1 MSTFLSPTE
10 NLHFDYS
17 LPVINGW
24 LLVSIKAARRYDCYV
39 YRKWLELDPNGA
51 IPEKHLGLD
60 EPYAEGDGPTVV
72 APAPVEEEIEQE
84 IERWR
89 QENEL
94 REFAEEQLR
103 LVKEQEVLEE
113 EEFVQGSNAYRE
125 LRSNEMV

>member
-1 MSTFLSPTE
+1 M
-10 NLHFDYS
+10 
-17 LPVINGW
+17 INGW

-94 REFAEEQLR
+94 REIAEEQLR